1 MRTQNNAFAA
11 VAITLLVAACG
22 DAGGPGGT
30 GQTFD
35 AVDINTNLQTV
46 QQVLGGGAWQS
57 LRTLGPRFGVAGPA
71 AALAGKIGGGLAAAP
86 RGWSPATG
94 GVGIAH
100 ALLSSGRAYLVAPQ
114 LPPAI
119 RGTTFVLDG
128 TTLQYVAD
136 SSRSGAPANGVRFIL
151 YAVDSATQQP
161 LPSQEL
167 GQADLTDEGDPL
179 APGIALRLVIVI
191 DRTTRL
197 DYSVAVVGGA
207 NAGTLQASGYTTD
220 GTTRVEFRVGVVG
233 AHSQDTTVAEVQ
245 FAIGVPSKGFLAT
258 ATLQHVS
265 LAGDSAGAIQVQVR
279 QGLSQVGMAGHAT
292 SAEVQAVFQVNG
304 IPFARIEGDPNH
316 PIVRGLDGRDLTV
329 AEVEALIGIHLVVGR
344 VGEMFDCLMQPVGGI
359 LGTGAGT

>member
-30 GQTFD
+30 GQNFD
-35 AVDINTNLQTV
+35 AVEINSNLQTV
-46 QQVLGGGAWQS
+46 QLVLGGGAWKS
-57 LRTLGPRFGVAGPA
+57 LRTLGPRFGAAGPA
-71 AALAGKIGGGLAAAP
+71 AAVAGEVGAGIVAGP
-86 RGWSPATG
+86 SGWSPATG
-94 GVGIAH
+94 GIRIAQ
-100 ALLSSGRAYLVAPQ
+100 ALLGSNGARLVAPQ

-128 TTLQYVAD
+128 TTLQYVPD

-151 YAVDSATQQP
+151 YAVDSVTQQP
-161 LPSQEL
+161 LPNEEL

-179 APGIALRLVIVI
+179 APGIALRLTIVI
-191 DRTTRL
+191 DGVTRL

-207 NAGTLQASGYTTD
+207 NGGTLQASGFTTD
-220 GTTRVEFRVGVVG
+220 GSTRVEFRVGVVG
-233 AHSQDTTVAEVQ
+233 AHSQDTSVAEVQ
-245 FAIGVPSKGFLAT
+245 FAIGVPSQGFLAT

-265 LAGDSAGAIQVQVR
+265 LTGDSAGAIQMQVR

-292 SAEVQAVFQVNG
+292 STAVQAVFQVNG
-304 IPFARIEGDPNH
+304 IPFATIEGDPNH
-316 PIVRGLDGRDLTV
+316 PIVRSVDGRDLTV
-329 AEVEALIGIHLVVGR
+329 AEVEALIGIHMVVGR

-359 LGTGAGT
+359 LGAGTGS